1 MLFSSNQILQVSE
14 LTDLIKMS
22 LENDFSN
29 ISVEG
34 EISNFRPAS
43 SGHCYF
49 TLKDKDAMLS
59 AVMFRSSIA
68 GVSFRPKDG
77 QLVVAKGRISVYK
90 QRGNYQIICSSLKEA
105 GQGNLLQILEERKQK
120 LAAAGLFDQDRKVP
134 LPQHPKRVAV
144 VTSPTGAAI
153 RDILQVLN
161 RRNSSLSVVI
171 LPAAVQGN
179 HAAEEISSQIKRANL
194 FNMADVLIVG
204 RGGGSLEDLMPFNEE
219 VVVQA
224 VADSTIPVIS
234 AVGHEIDVALCD
246 FAADLRAPTPS
257 AAAELVTPDMSELQI
272 RLMEFRHELPRVMVS
287 RLDLIREKMRF
298 FSPDQIADS
307 LSYFLEPCR
316 LRLDDCQSDL
326 IQHMQEQLHLKRQ
339 RWELHRSQLESL
351 SPLSLLERGFAY
363 VSDEENKN
371 IHSAK
376 QLEKGQRIHIRFHQ
390 GSSSAIVEE
399 TNEEL

>member
-1 MLFSSNQILQVSE
+1 MLFSPDQILQVSE

-22 LENDFSN
+22 LENDFSQ

-34 EISNFRPAS
+34 EISNFKLAS

-49 TLKDKDAMLS
+49 TLKDKEAMLS
-59 AVMFRSSIA
+59 AVMFRGSM
-68 GVSFRPKDG
+68 GQVNFRPKDG
-77 QLVVAKGRISVYK
+77 QQVIAGGRISVYK

-105 GQGNLLQILEERKQK
+105 GKGNLLQILEERKQK
-120 LAAAGLFDQDRKVP
+120 LSAMGLFDQERKKP
-134 LPQHPKRVAV
+134 LPPHPKRVAV

-161 RRNSSLSVVI
+161 RRNSSLSVLV
-171 LPAAVQGN
+171 LPAAVQGEN
-179 HAAEEISSQIKRANL
+179 ASEEISRQIYRANR
-194 FNMADVLIVG
+194 FNLADVLIVG

-219 VVVQA
+219 NVVQA

-234 AVGHEIDVALCD
+234 AVGHEIDIALSD

-272 RLMEFRHELPRVMVS
+272 RLLEIQRELPRIMDN
-287 RLDLIREKMRF
+287 RLELIREKMRF
-298 FSPDQIADS
+298 FSREHIAET

-316 LRLDDCQSDL
+316 IRLDDNINALELQ
-326 IQHMQEQLHLKRQ
+326 MQDCLRQ
-339 RWELHRSQLESL
+339 KKQQWALSHRQLESL

-363 VSDEENKN
+363 VSDEENQN
-371 IHSAK
+371 IHSAS
-376 QLEKGQRIHIRFHQ
+376 QLSEGQQIHIRFHR

-399 TNEEL
+399 THEEL